1 MRYLIQMTLSG
12 SSMFILYLVVK
23 FFFGKRMSN
32 RGKQLMLKAVVLF
45 YLMPL
50 TALNQ
55 YLADHV
61 DTVRKVFQDHN
72 KVIILGEHTGILY
85 RTSNGPVMSRGLQ
98 VQIFVAAV
106 WGIVALGILTYEGIS
121 HLRLAR
127 SLGRL
132 TELPTMAETEIDLN
146 EVKKVYGVKGRIK
159 VCRKRDGDKQAF
171 TLGCIRPAIFC
182 LGDMSKEEKELVYIH
197 EVIHIKRGDVFWKIL
212 MECVCLVHWVNPLV
226 WWLRKELEFVSEE
239 ACDDIVLKSR
249 GKRERE
255 LYATLLLEFAKGEPI
270 KKGWSIPLS
279 KKNKR
284 LQERIENAMREKTG
298 KKVGRFISLG
308 AVVAAVMVNSL
319 TALAFGTVQEV
330 YVPWEEDDSSHWG
343 EQGEFI
349 FVQDGATAW
358 DFEEAGFEDW
368 DMPEYDFL
376 YDFEFV
382 DKNGNI
388 YSVEKQDAVLHAT
401 CQHQYVFGTAQK
413 HVKDANGGCTIT
425 QYEASRC
432 SLCGYVVLGEK
443 INTLHYD
450 VCIH

>member
-1 MRYLIQMTLSG
+1 MRYLLQMTLSG

-23 FFFGKRMSN
+23 YFLGERMSN
-32 RGKQLMLKAVVLF
+32 RRKQLMLKAAVLF
-45 YLMPL
+45 YLLPL
-50 TALNQ
+50 AALNQ

-61 DTVRKVFQDHN
+61 DIVRKAFQDN
-72 KVIILGEHTGILY
+72 SKVILMGEQTGILY
-85 RTSNGPVMSRGLQ
+85 RTSNGPVMSRDLQ
-98 VQIFVAAV
+98 IQIFIAAV
-106 WGIVALGILTYEGIS
+106 WGIAALGILTYEGLS
-121 HLRLAR
+121 HLHMTR

-132 TELPTMAETEIDLN
+132 TELPTMAETEIDLD
-146 EVKKVYGVKGRIK
+146 EVKKEYGVKGRIK
-159 VCRKRDGDKQAF
+159 VCWKRDCDKQAF

-182 LGDMSKEEKELVYIH
+182 LGDMSKEEKELIYAH
-197 EVIHIKRGDVFWKIL
+197 EVVHIKRGDVFWRIL
-212 MECVCLVHWVNPLV
+212 MECVRLVHWVNPLV
-226 WWLRKELEFVSEE
+226 WWLRKELEFVSEG
-239 ACDDIVLKSR
+239 ACDDIVLE
-249 GKRERE
+249 GKGKQERK
-255 LYATLLLEFAKGEPI
+255 LYATLLLEFAKGEHI

-284 LQERIENAMREKTG
+284 LQERMENAMREKTG
-298 KKVGRFISLG
+298 KKLGRFISLG

-330 YVPWEEDDSSHWG
+330 CVPWEEDDSSHWG
-343 EQGEFI
+343 KQGEFV
-349 FVQDGATAW
+349 FVQYGATAQ

-388 YSVEKQDAVLHAT
+388 YSVEKQDAAVHAT
-401 CQHQYVFGTAQK
+401 CQHQYVAGTAQK

-432 SLCGYVVLGEK
+432 TLCGYVVLGDILASSYQK
-443 INTLHYD
+443 
-450 VCIH
+450 VCPH